1 MILDFKFMVDTF
13 LLALSGIPTTLA
25 LTFGT
30 LVVSVPLGFLIAV
43 VNRNRVPGL
52 SLIARLYISFVRGTP
67 VILLIFLIY
76 NSLPNLLFNLFKAW
90 HISNID
96 IYSVNNIFYAFAIF
110 IITETAVLAE
120 VFRSALSTVNKGQLE
135 AAWSVGLT
143 SLQAYRRIII
153 PQALV
158 SAMPVLCSSTTD
170 LIKMTSLAFT
180 MTVLD
185 ITAIAKIQASM
196 QLSYIEAYLDI
207 FLLYLIIIT
216 VVEKLFKLA
225 ENRLKKYKTA

>member
-1 MILDFKFMVDTF
+1 MTLNIKFMLETF
-13 LLALSGIPTTLA
+13 IMILSGIPTTLG

-30 LVVSVPLGFLIAV
+30 LLVSAPAGFLIAV
-43 VNRNRVPGL
+43 LNKNKVPVL
-52 SLIARLYISFVRGTP
+52 SSLSKLYISFVRGTP

-76 NSLPNLLFNLFKAW
+76 NSLPNALYSLFQAG
-90 HISNID
+90 HIKID

-110 IITETAVLAE
+110 IITETAILSE
-120 VFRSALSTVNKGQLE
+120 VFRSALSTVSKGQLE

-143 SLQAYRRIII
+143 TFQAYYRIII

-158 SAMPVLCSSTTD
+158 SAMPVLCNATTD

-185 ITAIAKIQASM
+185 IAAIAKIQAAM

-207 FLLYLIIIT
+207 FVLYLIII
-216 VVEKLFKLA
+216 VIIEKLFNLA
-225 ENRLKKYKTA
+225 EKKLKVYKTA